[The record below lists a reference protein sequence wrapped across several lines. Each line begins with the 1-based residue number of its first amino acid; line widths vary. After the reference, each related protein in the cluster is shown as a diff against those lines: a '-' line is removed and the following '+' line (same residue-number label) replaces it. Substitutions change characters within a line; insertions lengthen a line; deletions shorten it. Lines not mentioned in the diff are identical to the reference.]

1 MMDMKRIY
9 NILLIMI
16 LSLFLLPLGG
26 CFDSDINRSMY
37 EADGEEMQR
46 ENHIVGATLKG
57 MQGLV
62 IPTREHLYQF
72 MDAMA
77 GGAYGGYLEGIVDT
91 WVMKFSTFN
100 PEQGW
105 LKSPFADPIKDMYPQ
120 YRDMMNKTD
129 DLVALAF
136 GKILRVCI
144 MHRVTDIYGP
154 IPYSK
159 MMDNDNSGEDLAV
172 PYDSQEQVYT
182 QMLKELEEAD
192 KVLEENKDLSSEAF
206 RKLEDLYYGNISKWR
221 KFVHSMQLRI
231 AMRMSYV
238 NPTEAQRIAQKAVEA
253 GVIESNEDNAM
264 LHVAE
269 NRSELLFN
277 NWNDYRI
284 SADLVSIMK
293 GYEDPR
299 LDKMFV
305 KGVQT
310 VDQDGEKVD
319 VYDYYGVR
327 IGIFTQKKDDMINLY
342 SKQVISSTDPYL
354 WMNAAEVT
362 FLRAEGAL
370 RGWNMGGDAQ
380 ALYEKAIALSFE
392 ERGGATGADQYV
404 KDATKKPIDYVNPMD
419 GADIKYSHPAVST
432 ITIAWEPGAE
442 YFERNLERI
451 ITQKWIAIFPL
462 GLEAWAEHRRT
473 GYPKLLPTVENKDP
487 NNSVNVTIG
496 PRRLPFPADEYT
508 GNPKYIDQAVEML
521 NGPDAAGTKLW
532 WDKKDHSIE
541 NSQSSN

>member
-1 MMDMKRIY
+1 MKRIY
-9 NILLIMI
+9 YLQRII
-16 LSLFLLPLGG
+16 LSVLLLLPLSG
-26 CFDSDINRSMY
+26 CFDSDINRKMY
-37 EADGEEMQR
+37 EADDDEMQR
-46 ENHIVGATLKG
+46 ENHIVGATLRV

-62 IPTREHLYQF
+62 SPTREHLYQF

-77 GGAYGGYLEGIVDT
+77 GGAYGGYMEGIVDT

-105 LKSPFADPIKDMYPQ
+105 LKSPFADPITDLYPQ
-120 YRDMMNKTD
+120 YLKMLSVTD
-129 DLVALAF
+129 DPVALAL
-136 GKILRVCI
+136 GKILRVCV

-154 IPYSK
+154 IPYSQ
-159 MMDNDNSGEDLAV
+159 MLSNDNLGENLSV

-221 KFVHSMQLRI
+221 KFLHSMQLRI

-238 NPTEAQRIAQKAVEA
+238 NPTEAQRIAQNAVAA
-253 GVIESNEDNAM
+253 GVIEANEDNAM

-284 SADLVSIMK
+284 SADLVSVMK

-299 LDKMFV
+299 LDAMFV
-305 KGVQT
+305 KGTNV
-310 VDQDGEKVD
+310 VEVDGEQKEVND
-319 VYDYYGVR
+319 FYGVR
-327 IGIFTQKKDDMINLY
+327 IGIFTEKKDDMINLY
-342 SKQVISSTDPYL
+342 SKQIISSTDPYL

-370 RGWNMGGDAQ
+370 RGWDMGGEPQ

-392 ERGGATGADQYV
+392 ERGATGADKYV
-404 KDATKKPIDYVNPMD
+404 KDAEKKPVKYVDPM
-419 GADIKYSHPAVST
+419 GAYSADAVSE
-432 ITIAWEPGAE
+432 ITIAWEQGSGKE
-442 YFERNLERI
+442 IFERNLERI

-473 GYPKLLPTVENKDP
+473 GYPRLLPAVENKDP
-487 NNSVNVTIG
+487 NNSVDIAIG
-496 PRRLPFPADEYT
+496 PRRLPYPADEY
-508 GNPKYIDQAVEML
+508 NSNAANIAKAVQML
-521 NGPDAAGTKLW
+521 GGADAAGTPLW
-532 WDKKDHSIE
+532 WDAKDHSVE
-541 NSQSSN
+541 NN

>member
-1 MMDMKRIY
+1 
-9 NILLIMI
+9 
-16 LSLFLLPLGG
+16 
-26 CFDSDINRSMY
+26 
-37 EADGEEMQR
+37 
-46 ENHIVGATLKG
+46 
-57 MQGLV
+57 
-62 IPTREHLYQF
+62 
-72 MDAMA
+72 
-77 GGAYGGYLEGIVDT
+77 
-91 WVMKFSTFN
+91 
-100 PEQGW
+100 
-105 LKSPFADPIKDMYPQ
+105 
-120 YRDMMNKTD
+120 
-129 DLVALAF
+129 
-136 GKILRVCI
+136 
-144 MHRVTDIYGP
+144 
-154 IPYSK
+154 
-159 MMDNDNSGEDLAV
+159 
-172 PYDSQEQVYT
+172 
-182 QMLKELEEAD
+182 
-192 KVLEENKDLSSEAF
+192 
-206 RKLEDLYYGNISKWR
+206 
-221 KFVHSMQLRI
+221 MQLRI

-392 ERGGATGADQYV
+392 ERGGA
-404 KDATKKPIDYVNPMD
+404 P
-419 GADIKYSHPAVST
+419 
-432 ITIAWEPGAE
+432 
-442 YFERNLERI
+442 ERTN
-451 ITQKWIAIFPL
+451 
-462 GLEAWAEHRRT
+462 
-473 GYPKLLPTVENKDP
+473 
-487 NNSVNVTIG
+487 
-496 PRRLPFPADEYT
+496 
-508 GNPKYIDQAVEML
+508 M
-521 NGPDAAGTKLW
+521 
-532 WDKKDHSIE
+532 
-541 NSQSSN
+541 

>member
-129 DLVALAF
+129 DPVALAF

-182 QMLKELEEAD
+182 QMLKELEEAEIQ
-192 KVLEENKDLSSEAF
+192 KQKKQMNHAESPSIL
-206 RKLEDLYYGNISKWR
+206 KLENRRLEIDTLLKSLY
-221 KFVHSMQLRI
+221 
-231 AMRMSYV
+231 
-238 NPTEAQRIAQKAVEA
+238 
-253 GVIESNEDNAM
+253 EDHA
-264 LHVAE
+264 
-269 NRSELLFN
+269 FG
-277 NWNDYRI
+277 RI
-284 SADLVSIMK
+284 SAFTYNRLVKEYEAELFSLEQSIGAIK
-293 GYEDPR
+293 HPLETDTAISDAY
-299 LDKMFV
+299 
-305 KGVQT
+305 
-310 VDQDGEKVD
+310 
-319 VYDYYGVR
+319 
-327 IGIFTQKKDDMINLY
+327 KDFFGLLN
-342 SKQVISSTDPYL
+342 
-354 WMNAAEVT
+354 EVT
-362 FLRAEGAL
+362 ECKKLTKPLLRNLIDRIEVEQGH
-370 RGWNMGGDAQ
+370 
-380 ALYEKAIALSFE
+380 YEKDAH
-392 ERGGATGADQYV
+392 GKKV
-404 KDATKKPIDYVNPMD
+404 KKQK
-419 GADIKYSHPAVST
+419 IKIY
-432 ITIAWEPGAE
+432 
-442 YFERNLERI
+442 YRF
-451 ITQKWIAIFPL
+451 
-462 GLEAWAEHRRT
+462 
-473 GYPKLLPTVENKDP
+473 
-487 NNSVNVTIG
+487 IG
-496 PRRLPFPADEYT
+496 CISDREKT
-508 GNPKYIDQAVEML
+508 
-521 NGPDAAGTKLW
+521 
-532 WDKKDHSIE
+532 S
-541 NSQSSN
+541 

>member
-120 YRDMMNKTD
+120 YRDMLNKTD
-129 DLVALAF
+129 DSVALAF

-238 NPTEAQRIAQKAVEA
+238 NPTEAQRIAQEAVEA

-354 WMNAAEVT
+354 WN
-362 FLRAEGAL
+362 R
-370 RGWNMGGDAQ
+370 WH
-380 ALYEKAIALSFE
+380 I
-392 ERGGATGADQYV
+392 
-404 KDATKKPIDYVNPMD
+404 
-419 GADIKYSHPAVST
+419 
-432 ITIAWEPGAE
+432 
-442 YFERNLERI
+442 
-451 ITQKWIAIFPL
+451 
-462 GLEAWAEHRRT
+462 
-473 GYPKLLPTVENKDP
+473 
-487 NNSVNVTIG
+487 
-496 PRRLPFPADEYT
+496 
-508 GNPKYIDQAVEML
+508 
-521 NGPDAAGTKLW
+521 
-532 WDKKDHSIE
+532 
-541 NSQSSN
+541 

>member
-129 DLVALAF
+129 DPVALAF

-473 GYPKLLPTVENKDP
+473 GYPKLLPAVENKDP
-487 NNSVNVTIG
+487 NNCLLYTSPS
-496 PRRLPFPADEYT
+496 PRD
-508 GNPKYIDQAVEML
+508 
-521 NGPDAAGTKLW
+521 
-532 WDKKDHSIE
+532 S
-541 NSQSSN
+541 

>member
-1 MMDMKRIY
+1 
-9 NILLIMI
+9 MI

-120 YRDMMNKTD
+120 YRDMLNKTD
-129 DLVALAF
+129 DSVALAF

-192 KVLEENKDLSSEAF
+192 KVLEENKVDFIKTSTGFIAPDNIYSKVNDINHLYVISDLLVTDYSSVF
-206 RKLEDLYYGNISKWR
+206 FDYGNLKRPEIFYMYDLDAYGSEIRGFYIDLDELPGPIVKTEDELIKAIKNAESDR
-221 KFVHSMQLRI
+221 SFDEKYKAFNAKFNYLDDGKAAQRV
-231 AMRMSYV
+231 
-238 NPTEAQRIAQKAVEA
+238 TEAI
-253 GVIESNEDNAM
+253 IEE
-264 LHVAE
+264 
-269 NRSELLFN
+269 
-277 NWNDYRI
+277 
-284 SADLVSIMK
+284 
-293 GYEDPR
+293 
-299 LDKMFV
+299 
-305 KGVQT
+305 
-310 VDQDGEKVD
+310 
-319 VYDYYGVR
+319 
-327 IGIFTQKKDDMINLY
+327 
-342 SKQVISSTDPYL
+342 
-354 WMNAAEVT
+354 
-362 FLRAEGAL
+362 
-370 RGWNMGGDAQ
+370 
-380 ALYEKAIALSFE
+380 
-392 ERGGATGADQYV
+392 
-404 KDATKKPIDYVNPMD
+404 
-419 GADIKYSHPAVST
+419 
-432 ITIAWEPGAE
+432 
-442 YFERNLERI
+442 
-451 ITQKWIAIFPL
+451 
-462 GLEAWAEHRRT
+462 
-473 GYPKLLPTVENKDP
+473 
-487 NNSVNVTIG
+487 
-496 PRRLPFPADEYT
+496 
-508 GNPKYIDQAVEML
+508 
-521 NGPDAAGTKLW
+521 
-532 WDKKDHSIE
+532 
-541 NSQSSN
+541 

>member
-1 MMDMKRIY
+1 MIGMKRIY
-9 NILLIMI
+9 YFQIMI
-16 LSLFLLPLGG
+16 LSVFMLPLGG
-26 CFDSDINRSMY
+26 CFDSEINRSIY
-37 EADGEEMQR
+37 EADAEEMQR
-46 ENHIVGATLKG
+46 ENHIVGATLRG

-105 LKSPFADPIKDMYPQ
+105 LKSPFADPITEMYPQ
-120 YRDMMNKTD
+120 YRDMLNKTD
-129 DLVALAF
+129 DPVALAF
-136 GKILRVCI
+136 GKVLRVCI
-144 MHRVTDIYGP
+144 MHRVTDMYGP
-154 IPYSK
+154 IPYSN
-159 MMDNDNSGEDLAV
+159 MMSDDNSGEDLAV
-172 PYDSQEQVYT
+172 AYDSQEQVYT

-206 RKLEDLYYGNISKWR
+206 RKLEDLYYGNITKWR
-221 KFVHSMQLRI
+221 RFVHSMQLRS

-238 NPTEAQRIAQKAVEA
+238 KPAEAQRVAEAAVAA
-253 GVIESNEDNAM
+253 GVIESNDDNAA

-277 NWNDYRI
+277 NWSDYRI

-293 GYEDPR
+293 GYDDPR
-299 LDKMFV
+299 LDKMLV

-310 VDQDGEKVD
+310 VDQEGEKVD
-319 VYDYYGVR
+319 VYDFYGVR
-327 IGIFTQKKDDMINLY
+327 IGIFTKKKDDMINLY
-342 SKQVISSTDPYL
+342 SKQIISSTDPYL

-370 RGWNMGGDAQ
+370 RGWAMGGEAQ
-380 ALYEKAIALSFE
+380 ALYEKAVSLSFD
-392 ERGGATGADQYV
+392 ERKASGADAYV
-404 KDATKKPIDYVNPMD
+404 KDDEKVPADYVDPM
-419 GADIKYSHPAVST
+419 GEYSHDAVST
-432 ITIAWEPGAE
+432 ITIAWEPGAAN
-442 YFERNLERI
+442 FEKNLERI

-462 GLEAWAEHRRT
+462 GVEAWAEHRRT
-473 GYPKLLPTVENKDP
+473 GYPKLLPMVENKDP

-496 PRRLPFPADEYT
+496 PRRLPFPADEYNS
-508 GNPKYIDQAVEML
+508 NPTYIGQAVQML
-521 NGPDAAGTKLW
+521 NGPDAAGTRLW
-532 WDKKDHSIE
+532 WDVKNHSG
-541 NSQSSN
+541 N